1 MRARKNSSMNRLCT
15 EPFLDSH
22 LEAAWHAL
30 KQIIQSGR
38 CEIVFVCVDKK
49 GHYACARNSSPHAQG
64 NSSTHTAKGI
74 AATQRIRILI
84 EDARSFWPDLTLHWI
99 TQTCPPEGWKTL
111 DPFRFTSAPA
121 PCAGRSR
128 PRPQPRK
135 HLPYH
140 LRTELGQH
148 HR

>member
-1 MRARKNSSMNRLCT
+1 MPEPTSQESRMHYGLHHRIMNKLCT

-49 GHYACARNSSPHAQG
+49 GHYACARNSSPHAQR

-74 AATQRIRILI
+74 AATQRTGILI
-84 EDARSFWPDLTLHWI
+84 EDAINGKIFLGRFNV
-99 TQTCPPEGWKTL
+99 TL
-111 DPFRFTSAPA
+111 DNTGATIPEVPHIFFDMFEKQI
-121 PCAGRSR
+121 CATTV
-128 PRPQPRK
+128 RK
-135 HLPYH
+135 N
-140 LRTELGQH
+140 
-148 HR
+148 